1 MHTGTARPIRVLAV
15 DDSAVMRG
23 VLRTLFQ
30 THGQKHSSDLPAME
44 LCAVVEDGVECL
56 AAVIRLRPDVV
67 VLDLEMPRMH
77 GLDVLERLRLEEPG
91 LPVIMC
97 SAYTQ
102 RGARATL
109 DALAMGAADYV
120 MKPSE
125 QSDPA
130 TAMKTLAGQLLP
142 KIAALA
148 GAGFEVLS
156 GVRGKTTRQEIA
168 ESKLSQGLAAAGP
181 STAGGTGEAKVEIV
195 VIGVSTGG
203 PTALE
208 AVLPKLAE
216 DFPVPVMIV
225 QHMPKLF
232 TGELAERLNRRCA
245 LRVREAHEGAEV
257 APGTVW
263 LAPGDAHMEVA
274 EAINGAAAADR
285 RGVVRRAKVHLHQ
298 QQSLNHCK
306 PSADYLFSS
315 VAKLYGAGTL
325 ALVMTGMGSD
335 GLAGARHVHEAGGVV
350 LTQDE
355 ATSAVWGMPGR
366 VFEAGLSRE
375 PLPLDALADELT
387 RRVNAGRGG
396 RAGRDTAA
404 TTTMALRQNGNA
416 ASAPQ
421 VEVVHGL
428 L

>member
-1 MHTGTARPIRVLAV
+1 
-15 DDSAVMRG
+15 VMRG

-30 THGQKHSSDLPAME
+30 KQGQKHSSELPAME
-44 LCAVVEDGVECL
+44 LCGVVEDGVECL
-56 AAVIRLRPDVV
+56 AAVLRLRPDVV

-97 SAYTQ
+97 SAYTE

-125 QSDPA
+125 QSDFTSA
-130 TAMKTLAGQLLP
+130 LETLANQLLP

-148 GAGFEVLS
+148 GAGFQALS
-156 GVRGKTTRQEIA
+156 EVRGQTTQQVMA
-168 ESKLSQGLAAAGP
+168 ESKLSPSLSAAG
-181 STAGGTGEAKVEIV
+181 STAAGGARVEIV
-195 VIGVSTGG
+195 AIGVSTGG
-203 PTALE
+203 PSALE
-208 AVLPKLAE
+208 VMLPKLAE

-232 TGELAERLNRRCA
+232 TGELAGRLDRICA
-245 LRVREAHEGAEV
+245 LRVREAHHGAEMR
-257 APGTVW
+257 PGTIW

-274 EAINGAAAADR
+274 EAAIGHAHVAGR
-285 RGVVRRAKVHLHQ
+285 VRNALVHLHQ
-298 QQSLNHCK
+298 QRSLNHCK
-306 PSADYLFSS
+306 PSVDYLFCSA
-315 VAKLYGAGTL
+315 AKLYGAGTL

-335 GLAGARHVHEAGGVV
+335 GLNGARCVHEAGGVV
-350 LTQDE
+350 LTQNA

-366 VFEAGLSRE
+366 VFEAGLARE
-375 PLPLDALADELT
+375 PLPLAALAGELT
-387 RRVNAGRGG
+387 RRVNAGRIV
-396 RAGRDTAA
+396 RVVRSTAAA
-404 TTTMALRQNGNA
+404 TTMPLQRNENA
-416 ASAPQ
+416 VSAPRS
-421 VEVVHGL
+421 EVFHGL

>member
-30 THGQKHSSDLPAME
+30 TQGQKHSSELPAME
-44 LCAVVEDGVECL
+44 LCGVVEDGVECL
-56 AAVIRLRPDVV
+56 AAVLRLRPDVV

-97 SAYTQ
+97 SAYTE

-125 QSDPA
+125 QSDFTSA
-130 TAMKTLAGQLLP
+130 LETLANQLLP

-148 GAGFEVLS
+148 GAGFQALS
-156 GVRGKTTRQEIA
+156 EVRGQTTQQVMA
-168 ESKLSQGLAAAGP
+168 ESKLSPSLSAAG
-181 STAGGTGEAKVEIV
+181 STAAGGARVEIV
-195 VIGVSTGG
+195 AIGVSTGG
-203 PTALE
+203 PSALE
-208 AVLPKLAE
+208 VMLPKLAE

-232 TGELAERLNRRCA
+232 TGELAGRLDRICA
-245 LRVREAHEGAEV
+245 LRVREAYEGAEV
-257 APGTVW
+257 LPGTIW
-263 LAPGDAHMEVA
+263 LAPGDAHMEVVQT
-274 EAINGAAAADR
+274 AIGHAPPGGRVHIAR
-285 RGVVRRAKVHLHQ
+285 VHLHQ
-298 QQSLNHCK
+298 QRSLNHCK
-306 PSADYLFSS
+306 PSVDYLFCSA
-315 VAKLYGAGTL
+315 AKLYGAGTL

-335 GLAGARHVHEAGGVV
+335 GLNGARCVHEAGGVV
-350 LTQDE
+350 LTQNA

-366 VFEAGLSRE
+366 VFEAGLARE
-375 PLPLDALADELT
+375 PLPLTALAGELT
-387 RRVNAGRGG
+387 RRVNAGRIV
-396 RAGRDTAA
+396 RVVRSTAA
-404 TTTMALRQNGNA
+404 TTTMPLQRNENA
-416 ASAPQ
+416 VSAPRS
-421 VEVVHGL
+421 EVFHGL